1 MKKRVLVLADIHSNV
16 VALEAVL
23 DHINDHYSNID
34 HIITAGDYV
43 GYGPYPNETLEIC
56 KTKFDVVSLG
66 NHDLAC
72 AMGNADGFS
81 KTGKP
86 AALWTNEVLTDE
98 NKTYLSLL
106 RESQKFHVIPS
117 WEICVCHGSPDD
129 CVSKY
134 LKVDLPDG
142 EKERLLK
149 KAGTKMLICGHTHI
163 PMHWKCKKGFI
174 INPGSVG
181 QPRDRDPRASC
192 CILEL
197 TDNVND
203 HEYIP
208 IRVDYNIRKVA
219 KEILKQG
226 LPYQLSERLIFGT

>member
-1 MKKRVLVLADIHSNV
+1 
-16 VALEAVL
+16 
-23 DHINDHYSNID
+23 
-34 HIITAGDYV
+34 
-43 GYGPYPNETLEIC
+43 
-56 KTKFDVVSLG
+56 
-66 NHDLAC
+66 
-72 AMGNADGFS
+72 
-81 KTGKP
+81 
-86 AALWTNEVLTDE
+86 
-98 NKTYLSLL
+98 
-106 RESQKFHVIPS
+106 
-117 WEICVCHGSPDD
+117 